1 MLNMLVHARNLSRN
15 DFSGLD
21 NRCLRLPLSL
31 RDVADARRAAFSS
44 TSVFLLARLGVRN
57 ASGLFSFSFSLS
69 CSLASSESGFTVRE
83 LPEGAHLSDNAGV
96 AEEARELNIELREF
110 TV

>member
-1 MLNMLVHARNLSRN
+1 MLVHARNLSRN
-15 DFSGLD
+15 NFSGLD

-31 RDVADARRAAFSS
+31 RDARRAAFSS
-44 TSVFLLARLGVRN
+44 TSVFRLARLGVRN
-57 ASGLFSFSFSLS
+57 ARGLFSFSLS

-83 LPEGAHLSDNAGV
+83 LLEGGYLSDNAGV
-96 AEEARELNIELREF
+96 AEEARELNIELRKF